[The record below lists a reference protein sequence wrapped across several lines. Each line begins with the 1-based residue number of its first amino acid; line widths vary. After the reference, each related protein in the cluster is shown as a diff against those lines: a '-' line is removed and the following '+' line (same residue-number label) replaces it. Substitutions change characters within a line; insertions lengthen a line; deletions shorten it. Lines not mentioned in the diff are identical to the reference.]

1 MSLSVLELQENNHP
15 FHFLLHIGLEF
26 VFNLCPVM
34 DGPYMGTSVYNNSQP
49 DSGQNLVILVLSRQ
63 DVPHAATTI
72 TQGDYVGGK
81 EKNSISL

>member
-34 DGPYMGTSVYNNSQP
+34 DGPYMGTSVYNNSQTL
-49 DSGQNLVILVLSRQ
+49 DKI
-63 DVPHAATTI
+63 
-72 TQGDYVGGK
+72 
-81 EKNSISL
+81 